1 LGSDPIEPQAREV
14 EFLNKGVDRP
24 NRIALIDP
32 VLQALGKQRPLPA
45 IDPLN
50 EAPHLIPPQI
60 AAESYSANQI
70 IQCVF
75 TQLGSD
81 SVLWAMSARCP
92 VCPKAD
98 KAGRFTDDRAMP
110 RATLPGAVTY
120 YKPNPTAPAPP
131 TAAARRGRRA
141 ARYRRR
147 CAGARFDCPRWGR
160 RNARSVL
167 HS

>member
-1 LGSDPIEPQAREV
+1 MEPQAREV

-32 VLQALGKQRPLPA
+32 VLQTLGKQRRLPA

-75 TQLGSD
+75 TQRGSFASRRYAPDALG
-81 SVLWAMSARCP
+81 MSA
-92 VCPKAD
+92 
-98 KAGRFTDDRAMP
+98 MP
-110 RATLPGAVTY
+110 PLATRSVPRNE
-120 YKPNPTAPAPP
+120 PS
-131 TAAARRGRRA
+131 
-141 ARYRRR
+141 R
-147 CAGARFDCPRWGR
+147 CASSGR
-160 RNARSVL
+160 EQMQKMQVHNSYLLNNLIGNRKQS
-167 HS
+167 

>member
-1 LGSDPIEPQAREV
+1 EV

-75 TQLGSD
+75 TQLGSIATEVVKATR
-81 SVLWAMSARCP
+81 SSMSAS
-92 VCPKAD
+92 
-98 KAGRFTDDRAMP
+98 
-110 RATLPGAVTY
+110 
-120 YKPNPTAPAPP
+120 
-131 TAAARRGRRA
+131 
-141 ARYRRR
+141 YRKRTI
-147 CAGARFDCPRWGR
+147 DHDLS
-160 RNARSVL
+160 RSA
-167 HS
+167 

>member
-1 LGSDPIEPQAREV
+1 ASRLGSDPIEPQAREV

-32 VLQALGKQRPLPA
+32 VLQALGKQRRLPA

-75 TQLGSD
+75 TQLGSG
-81 SVLWAMSARCP
+81 
-92 VCPKAD
+92 AD
-98 KAGRFTDDRAMP
+98 ITHDLANVRFTPHGVGTR
-110 RATLPGAVTY
+110 TLPQTDCVHPSRPPLHGSRLCGRSSSL
-120 YKPNPTAPAPP
+120 KFSRPNFALPA
-131 TAAARRGRRA
+131 
-141 ARYRRR
+141 
-147 CAGARFDCPRWGR
+147 D
-160 RNARSVL
+160 L
-167 HS
+167 ELL

>member
-1 LGSDPIEPQAREV
+1 MEPQAREV

-32 VLQALGKQRPLPA
+32 VRQALGKQRRLPA

-75 TQLGSD
+75 TQPGSIRELASRCPLCAITEIAALSD
-81 SVLWAMSARCP
+81 SRKLGVESCIGSCQLGLQ
-92 VCPKAD
+92 V
-98 KAGRFTDDRAMP
+98 
-110 RATLPGAVTY
+110 
-120 YKPNPTAPAPP
+120 PP
-131 TAAARRGRRA
+131 
-141 ARYRRR
+141 
-147 CAGARFDCPRWGR
+147 
-160 RNARSVL
+160 
-167 HS
+167 

>member
-1 LGSDPIEPQAREV
+1 MKAARSRRERPIEPQAREV

-32 VLQALGKQRPLPA
+32 VRQALGKQRRLPA

-75 TQLGSD
+75 TQPGSI
-81 SVLWAMSARCP
+81 ATEEAEAARPRMSALR
-92 VCPKAD
+92 PKAD
-98 KAGRFTDDRAMP
+98 MDR
-110 RATLPGAVTY
+110 RDGHV
-120 YKPNPTAPAPP
+120 
-131 TAAARRGRRA
+131 
-141 ARYRRR
+141 
-147 CAGARFDCPRWGR
+147 
-160 RNARSVL
+160 
-167 HS
+167 

>member
-1 LGSDPIEPQAREV
+1 MIRRPPGRLGSDPIEPQAREV

-32 VLQALGKQRPLPA
+32 VRQALGKQRRLPA

-75 TQLGSD
+75 TQPGSKAERLG
-81 SVLWAMSARCP
+81 MRKCCP
-92 VCPKAD
+92 LCPRK
-98 KAGRFTDDRAMP
+98 RAFRP
-110 RATLPGAVTY
+110 
-120 YKPNPTAPAPP
+120 
-131 TAAARRGRRA
+131 
-141 ARYRRR
+141 
-147 CAGARFDCPRWGR
+147 ARFFNEHALVWRFGSPHHFFSESEMR
-160 RNARSVL
+160 ASEPKP
-167 HS
+167 H